1 MHQEPLSNVY
11 SRARRPGLRF
21 RDTEQDLPG
30 RGQMDAHYGRLRKVS
45 DFLAK
50 IGCSQAQN
58 TLSKRPPVPGRLRA
72 AAPVS
77 LAPCPPS
84 HLTLGA
90 AGDQPESLAEA
101 AGTARWRPHYLL
113 CLGDESLLSLT
124 AIKCERLK
132 YCRRREAK
140 YLPMCLQVLSVRWAL
155 VNTGTIWAPNSC
167 AQNVG
172 FPIQIGFP
180 ATIQRGYLR
189 GRGNPMAFPPTFQP
203 RGLSLDRVGA
213 PSGVRTP

>member
-1 MHQEPLSNVY
+1 
-11 SRARRPGLRF
+11 
-21 RDTEQDLPG
+21 
-30 RGQMDAHYGRLRKVS
+30 
-45 DFLAK
+45 
-50 IGCSQAQN
+50 
-58 TLSKRPPVPGRLRA
+58 
-72 AAPVS
+72 
-77 LAPCPPS
+77 
-84 HLTLGA
+84 
-90 AGDQPESLAEA
+90 
-101 AGTARWRPHYLL
+101 
-113 CLGDESLLSLT
+113 
-124 AIKCERLK
+124 
-132 YCRRREAK
+132 
-140 YLPMCLQVLSVRWAL
+140 MCLQVLSVRWAL